1 MLATICGDLHF
12 RHTTV
17 FWFALLA
24 GYPAPADVAADA
36 RFGELPAALA
46 CPLAV
51 RPA

>member
-12 RHTTV
+12 RQTTV

-24 GYPAPADVAADA
+24 GYPAPADAAADA
-36 RFGELPAALA
+36 RLGVLPAALA
-46 CPLAV
+46 CPPAV